1 MSESQME
8 MSQENQLRLLDVT
21 KFSGHVY
28 RREYNLAL
36 RKLIDIIYVAV
47 GKVSF
52 SGSFYE
58 EERDRREAMNKNSE
72 YSDRLLS
79 ILTSGVTALISD
91 PKFEIDETNFRNF
104 ISLRG
109 ALRRI
114 FLASSYQ
121 NMQHFHGILGD
132 LSGNLSSIRPK
143 NLTKSFIILTL
154 NTLDKNY
161 LARIEQMQEDVQA
174 LVWLSFLDVNN
185 LFLDSEQRNLDSLIE
200 IGKKIRPTAFTMPIE
215 ISVAARVWFHCTY
228 WNNPKK
234 HQVKKFINQ
243 CLNKTAIAQRYY
255 PSQLKNL
262 DKVSRDKKVLLVVL
276 ELWHSKHAMYRCYSK
291 GLEALSNEF
300 RLVALG
306 TEQQTLDENVTMFD
320 EVIRF
325 DANLEFSDVR
335 KAIMKITDLAP
346 DAIFYPSVGM
356 SPVAVQLAQLRLAPV
371 QMMSGGHPASSFST
385 EMDYFLMEED
395 FMPSIETVS
404 EKLVKVKSR
413 TFFSWKRLISKEA
426 LDEMNKE
433 SEKQRSSK
441 IQVVVNSSLQK
452 ITPEF
457 IDTCK
462 EIERKS
468 SRNIT
473 FSFLI
478 GADLFNRRR
487 LEDILKQKLESPIV
501 YSDLPY
507 DDYLRVIANS
517 DLQLTPFPFGNTNGF
532 CDAMVVGVPTLCLI
546 GESPESLIDSAMSK
560 KMGLPPICRAE
571 SREIYIDSAVRLID
585 EPQER
590 RNIESFIKSV
600 DLDDIL
606 FFELGDDFSK
616 LVSHLIEKHHLFK
629 SSSDRIISFEPH

>member
-58 EERDRREAMNKNSE
+58 EERDRREAADKNSE

-200 IGKKIRPTAFTMPIE
+200 IGK
-215 ISVAARVWFHCTY
+215 
-228 WNNPKK
+228 
-234 HQVKKFINQ
+234 
-243 CLNKTAIAQRYY
+243 
-255 PSQLKNL
+255 
-262 DKVSRDKKVLLVVL
+262 
-276 ELWHSKHAMYRCYSK
+276 
-291 GLEALSNEF
+291 
-300 RLVALG
+300 
-306 TEQQTLDENVTMFD
+306 
-320 EVIRF
+320 RF
-325 DANLEFSDVR
+325 D
-335 KAIMKITDLAP
+335 
-346 DAIFYPSVGM
+346 
-356 SPVAVQLAQLRLAPV
+356 QQHLR
-371 QMMSGGHPASSFST
+371 
-385 EMDYFLMEED
+385 
-395 FMPSIETVS
+395 
-404 EKLVKVKSR
+404 
-413 TFFSWKRLISKEA
+413 
-426 LDEMNKE
+426 
-433 SEKQRSSK
+433 
-441 IQVVVNSSLQK
+441 
-452 ITPEF
+452 
-457 IDTCK
+457 
-462 EIERKS
+462 
-468 SRNIT
+468 
-473 FSFLI
+473 
-478 GADLFNRRR
+478 
-487 LEDILKQKLESPIV
+487 
-501 YSDLPY
+501 
-507 DDYLRVIANS
+507 
-517 DLQLTPFPFGNTNGF
+517 
-532 CDAMVVGVPTLCLI
+532 CL
-546 GESPESLIDSAMSK
+546 
-560 KMGLPPICRAE
+560 
-571 SREIYIDSAVRLID
+571 
-585 EPQER
+585 
-590 RNIESFIKSV
+590 
-600 DLDDIL
+600 
-606 FFELGDDFSK
+606 
-616 LVSHLIEKHHLFK
+616 
-629 SSSDRIISFEPH
+629 